1 MTLQSPTAPQGRR
14 RLQSNDGSDRPAAPA
29 TLLAMDDIANT
40 ANPAG
45 DPVPQQLRFL
55 FNRPDD
61 VRVRHLPC
69 ALPDDL
75 CA

>member
-1 MTLQSPTAPQGRR
+1 
-14 RLQSNDGSDRPAAPA
+14 
-29 TLLAMDDIANT
+29 MDDIANT